1 MNIFI
6 TSTNLLSFKILILF
20 ILIKNILT
28 LENGLA
34 RTPPMGWMSWT
45 IFYCEINCFKYP
57 TGCINEQLYKDMAD
71 KLVEGG
77 YRDAGYVSVHID
89 DCWEARDRDS
99 NGRLVANQTRFP
111 SGIKSLAEYVNLKN
125 KIKKKYYCKKMH
137 VRGLKFAIYSDI
149 GDKTCAGFPGTMDH
163 LETDAQTF
171 AEWGSDYLKLDACNI
186 EFERM
191 PNEYIKMGNSLLKT
205 NRPIVYSCSWPAYLY
220 ENHKALVYPLI
231 GEHCNLWRNYNDID
245 RSWKSILSIIH
256 YYVKNQEL
264 LRSAQRPGAWND
276 PDMIVAGNPEITPS
290 QAQVQLS
297 VWAIWSAPLIM
308 SNDLRTISNENKK
321 ILLNK
326 NVIAV
331 DQDPLGIFGRMV
343 YKEAS
348 LYVFVK
354 EMMPAIPKKELY
366 SYAIAVVNYGT
377 KPCKFS
383 KSLFSLGL
391 TYLGGYSVEDLW
403 SEQQLGYMTPI
414 DEYSVMVNHTSVSMI
429 KATLKMDLND
439 LEIDKML

>member
-6 TSTNLLSFKILILF
+6 TSTNLLAFKILILF

-111 SGIKSLAEYVNLKN
+111 SGIKSLAEY
-125 KIKKKYYCKKMH
+125 MH

-191 PNEYIKMGNSLLKT
+191 PNEYIKMGSSLLKT

-256 YYVKNQEL
+256 YYVKNQEI

-366 SYAIAVVNYGT
+366 SYAVAVVNYGT

-403 SEQQLGYMTPI
+403 SEQQLGYMTPN

-439 LEIDKML
+439 LELDKML

>member
-1 MNIFI
+1 MNKFI
-6 TSTNLLSFKILILF
+6 IYSNLFLFKLF
-20 ILIKNILT
+20 LTFLLIKNFLA

-45 IFYCEINCFKYP
+45 VFYCEIDCFKYP

-77 YRDAGYVSVHID
+77 YKDAGYVSVHVD
-89 DCWEARDRDS
+89 DCWEARERDS
-99 NGRLVANQTRFP
+99 NGKLVANQTRFP
-111 SGIKSLAEYVNLKN
+111 SGIKSLADY
-125 KIKKKYYCKKMH
+125 MH

-149 GDKTCAGFPGTMDH
+149 GVKTCGAYPGTLDH
-163 LETDAQTF
+163 IEIDAQTF
-171 AEWGSDYLKLDACNI
+171 AEWGSDYLKLDGCNI

-191 PNEYIKMGNSLLKT
+191 PSEYIKMGNALIKT

-220 ENHKALVYPLI
+220 ENQKALVYPLI
-231 GEHCNLWRNYNDID
+231 SEHCNLWRNYYDID
-245 RSWKSILSIIH
+245 RSWKAIISIIH
-256 YYVKNQEL
+256 YYVKNQEI

-354 EMMPAIPKKELY
+354 EMMPAIPNKELY

-391 TYLGGYSVEDLW
+391 TYFGGYSVQDLW
-403 SEQQLGYMTPI
+403 NEQQLGYMTPM
-414 DEYSVMVNHTSVSMI
+414 DAYSVMLNHTSVSMI

-439 LEIDKML
+439 LDNNEIR

>member
-1 MNIFI
+1 MNKFI
-6 TSTNLLSFKILILF
+6 IYSNLFLFKLF
-20 ILIKNILT
+20 LTFLLIKNFLA

-45 IFYCEINCFKYP
+45 VFYCEIDCFKYP

-77 YRDAGYVSVHID
+77 YKDAGYVSVHVD
-89 DCWEARDRDS
+89 DCWEARERDS
-99 NGRLVANQTRFP
+99 NGKLVANQTRFP
-111 SGIKSLAEYVNLKN
+111 SGIKSLADY
-125 KIKKKYYCKKMH
+125 MH

-149 GDKTCAGFPGTMDH
+149 GVKTCGAYPGTLDH
-163 LETDAQTF
+163 IEIDAQTF
-171 AEWGSDYLKLDACNI
+171 AEWGSDYLKLDGCNI

-191 PNEYIKMGNSLLKT
+191 PS
-205 NRPIVYSCSWPAYLY
+205 A
-220 ENHKALVYPLI
+220 
-231 GEHCNLWRNYNDID
+231 
-245 RSWKSILSIIH
+245 IIH
-256 YYVKNQEL
+256 YYVKNQEI

-331 DQDPLGIFGRMV
+331 DQDPLGIFGRM
-343 YKEAS
+343 EAS

-354 EMMPAIPKKELY
+354 EMMPAIPNKELY
-366 SYAIAVVNYGT
+366 SYAIAV
-377 KPCKFS
+377 KFS

-391 TYLGGYSVEDLW
+391 TYFGGYSVQDLW
-403 SEQQLGYMTPI
+403 NEQQLGYMTPM
-414 DEYSVMVNHTSVSMI
+414 DAYSVMLNHTSVSMI

-439 LEIDKML
+439 LDNNEIR